1 MQWLSTKKNII
12 LFLFPAMLF
21 YLVYIISPIIMTTYY
36 SFTDFQGIGTPEF
49 IGIDNY
55 VRMFSDKFF
64 FIALKNTSIVLCI
77 ALLLLLPLSFLMG
90 LMLSKAF
97 KGNTVAKALV
107 FSPNVIAPI
116 IIGVIWVYILDPH
129 MGVVNNILGK
139 LGFAS
144 LQHEWIGGRIL
155 TPYSVGLVYIW
166 QVIGFNAT
174 IFLTGIKMI
183 PKDIYEAA
191 KIDGASESQQLMRIT
206 LPMLKETF
214 IINIVLILTN
224 ALKIFELVVQ
234 MTGGGPN
241 NLSQVLNTYMYYRTF
256 TTTEYGY
263 GMAIAVFVLVLA
275 SVISVTYIKN
285 ARRKL
290 T

>member
-1 MQWLSTKKNII
+1 MQWLSTKKNVFI
-12 LFLFPAMLF
+12 FLFPTMIF
-21 YLVYIISPIIMTTYY
+21 YLVYIISPILMTTYY
-36 SFTDFQGIGTPEF
+36 SFTDFQGIGTPEY

-55 VRMFSDKFF
+55 IRMFSDKFF
-64 FIALKNTSIVLCI
+64 FIALKNTSIVLGI

-97 KGNTVAKALV
+97 RGNTVAKALV

-139 LGFAS
+139 LGFSS
-144 LQHEWIGGRIL
+144 LQYEWIGGRSL
-155 TPYSVGLVYIW
+155 TPYSVGIVYIW

-183 PKDIYEAA
+183 PQEVYEAA
-191 KIDGASESQQLMRIT
+191 KIDGASESQQLFRIT

-290 T
+290 S